1 MRVGIFT
8 ESYPPLV
15 NGVSTSILMLE
26 HALTKL
32 GHEVFIITVSDNKKD
47 YALENNGHILRL
59 PSVNLA
65 NCYDYK
71 MTSVYPIKAVNM
83 IKKMNLDVIHSN
95 VEFTV
100 GIFARVVSE
109 QLSIPLVHTYHT
121 NWEDYTHYITKNKK
135 ILDDICKKLL
145 KYLVVFFEDKTVTE
159 LIVPSNKIYNL
170 FKDKYK
176 FTKNI
181 HIIQTGIETSKFYKE
196 NFNLKDINS
205 LKKKLGIKKK
215 DFVVMTVSRLAK
227 EKSVDRII
235 NNHKELVKKYS
246 NMKLLIV
253 GDGPDIDKLKDE
265 AKSLGV
271 SDSVIFTGKVPLNDI
286 PIYYQL
292 GNVFVTAS
300 KSETQGLTVVEAI
313 SSSLPV
319 VAVKDDSFVNS
330 VIEEFNGF
338 VFTDD
343 EKYINSI
350 SKLYEDKEL
359 YNRLSNQSRLLSE
372 DFSSEYFALKV
383 LKVYETAIENYKKDN
398 KKIKNK
404 LTLGS
409 VIVSPYANSLIK
421 KQYTKLFNLIFDPNE
436 LNMRNNIAH
445 INNESFDFLCL
456 GDTAVLMQLL
466 WDIITEDIF
475 E

>member
-47 YALENNGHILRL
+47 YVLENNGHILRL

-145 KYLVVFFEDKTVTE
+145 KYLMVFFEDKTVTE

-196 NFNLKDINS
+196 KFNLKDINS

-271 SDSVIFTGKVPLNDI
+271 SDSVIFTGKVPLSDI

-330 VIEEFNGF
+330 VIEDFNGF

-350 SKLYEDKEL
+350 SKLYEDKDL

-398 KKIKNK
+398 KKIINK
-404 LTLGS
+404 
-409 VIVSPYANSLIK
+409 IK
-421 KQYTKLFNLIFDPNE
+421 
-436 LNMRNNIAH
+436 NNIASRKYKK
-445 INNESFDFLCL
+445 ISEKN
-456 GDTAVLMQLL
+456 
-466 WDIITEDIF
+466 
-475 E
+475 

>member
-47 YALENNGHILRL
+47 YVLENNGHILRL

-196 NFNLKDINS
+196 KFNLKDINS

-271 SDSVIFTGKVPLNDI
+271 SDSVIFTGKVPLSDI

-330 VIEEFNGF
+330 VIEDFNGF

-350 SKLYEDKEL
+350 SKLYEDKDL

-398 KKIKNK
+398 KKIINK
-404 LTLGS
+404 
-409 VIVSPYANSLIK
+409 IK
-421 KQYTKLFNLIFDPNE
+421 
-436 LNMRNNIAH
+436 NNIASRKYKK
-445 INNESFDFLCL
+445 ISEKN
-456 GDTAVLMQLL
+456 
-466 WDIITEDIF
+466 
-475 E
+475 

>member
-47 YALENNGHILRL
+47 YVLENNGHILRL

-83 IKKMNLDVIHSN
+83 IKKINLDVIHSN

-196 NFNLKDINS
+196 NFNQKDINS

-253 GDGPDIDKLKDE
+253 GDGPDIDKLKNE

-271 SDSVIFTGKVPLNDI
+271 SDSVIFTGKVPLSDI

-313 SSSLPV
+313 SSSLPI

-330 VIEEFNGF
+330 VIEDFNGF

-350 SKLYEDKEL
+350 SKLYEDKDL

-398 KKIKNK
+398 KKIINK
-404 LTLGS
+404 
-409 VIVSPYANSLIK
+409 IK
-421 KQYTKLFNLIFDPNE
+421 
-436 LNMRNNIAH
+436 NNIASRKYKK
-445 INNESFDFLCL
+445 ISEKN
-456 GDTAVLMQLL
+456 
-466 WDIITEDIF
+466 
-475 E
+475 

>member
-47 YALENNGHILRL
+47 YVLENNGHILRL

-271 SDSVIFTGKVPLNDI
+271 SDSVIFTGKVPLSDI

-330 VIEEFNGF
+330 VIEDFNGF

-350 SKLYEDKEL
+350 SKLYEDKDL

-398 KKIKNK
+398 KKIINK
-404 LTLGS
+404 
-409 VIVSPYANSLIK
+409 IK
-421 KQYTKLFNLIFDPNE
+421 K
-436 LNMRNNIAH
+436 NIASRKYKK
-445 INNESFDFLCL
+445 ISEKN
-456 GDTAVLMQLL
+456 
-466 WDIITEDIF
+466 
-475 E
+475 

>member
-47 YALENNGHILRL
+47 YVLENNGHILRL

-83 IKKMNLDVIHSN
+83 IKKMNLDIIHSN

-227 EKSVDRII
+227 EKRVDRII

-330 VIEEFNGF
+330 VIEDFNGF

-398 KKIKNK
+398 KKIINK
-404 LTLGS
+404 
-409 VIVSPYANSLIK
+409 IK
-421 KQYTKLFNLIFDPNE
+421 
-436 LNMRNNIAH
+436 NNIASRKYKK
-445 INNESFDFLCL
+445 ISEKN
-456 GDTAVLMQLL
+456 
-466 WDIITEDIF
+466 
-475 E
+475 

>member
-1 MRVGIFT
+1 MRIGIFT

-47 YALENNGHILRL
+47 YVLENNGHILRL

-196 NFNLKDINS
+196 NFNQKDINS

-271 SDSVIFTGKVPLNDI
+271 SDSVIFTGKVPLSDI

-330 VIEEFNGF
+330 VIEDFNGF
-338 VFTDD
+338 VFIDD

-350 SKLYEDKEL
+350 SKLYEDKDL

-398 KKIKNK
+398 KKIINK
-404 LTLGS
+404 
-409 VIVSPYANSLIK
+409 IK
-421 KQYTKLFNLIFDPNE
+421 
-436 LNMRNNIAH
+436 NNIASKKYKK
-445 INNESFDFLCL
+445 ISEKN
-456 GDTAVLMQLL
+456 
-466 WDIITEDIF
+466 
-475 E
+475 

>member
-47 YALENNGHILRL
+47 YVLENNGHILRL

-196 NFNLKDINS
+196 NFNQKDINS

-271 SDSVIFTGKVPLNDI
+271 SDSVIFTGKVPLSDI

-350 SKLYEDKEL
+350 SKLYEDKDL
-359 YNRLSNQSRLLSE
+359 YNRLSNQSRLLSA

-398 KKIKNK
+398 KKIINK
-404 LTLGS
+404 
-409 VIVSPYANSLIK
+409 IK
-421 KQYTKLFNLIFDPNE
+421 
-436 LNMRNNIAH
+436 NNIASRKYKK
-445 INNESFDFLCL
+445 ISEKN
-456 GDTAVLMQLL
+456 
-466 WDIITEDIF
+466 
-475 E
+475 

>member
-47 YALENNGHILRL
+47 YVLENNGHILRL

-271 SDSVIFTGKVPLNDI
+271 SDSVIFTGKVPLSDI

-350 SKLYEDKEL
+350 SKLYEDKDL

-398 KKIKNK
+398 KKIINK
-404 LTLGS
+404 
-409 VIVSPYANSLIK
+409 IK
-421 KQYTKLFNLIFDPNE
+421 
-436 LNMRNNIAH
+436 NNIA
-445 INNESFDFLCL
+445 IRKYEKISEKN
-456 GDTAVLMQLL
+456 
-466 WDIITEDIF
+466 
-475 E
+475 

>member
-47 YALENNGHILRL
+47 YVLENNGHILRL

-271 SDSVIFTGKVPLNDI
+271 SDSVIFTGKVPLSDI

-350 SKLYEDKEL
+350 SKLYEDKDL
-359 YNRLSNQSRLLSE
+359 YNRLSNQSRLLSA

-398 KKIKNK
+398 KKIINK
-404 LTLGS
+404 
-409 VIVSPYANSLIK
+409 IK
-421 KQYTKLFNLIFDPNE
+421 
-436 LNMRNNIAH
+436 NNIA
-445 INNESFDFLCL
+445 IRKYEKISEKN
-456 GDTAVLMQLL
+456 
-466 WDIITEDIF
+466 
-475 E
+475 

>member
-47 YALENNGHILRL
+47 YVLENNGHILRL

-196 NFNLKDINS
+196 NFNQKDINS

-253 GDGPDIDKLKDE
+253 GDGPDIDKFKEE

-271 SDSVIFTGKVPLNDI
+271 SDSVIFTGKVPLSDI

-330 VIEEFNGF
+330 VIEDFNGF

-398 KKIKNK
+398 KKIINK
-404 LTLGS
+404 
-409 VIVSPYANSLIK
+409 IK
-421 KQYTKLFNLIFDPNE
+421 
-436 LNMRNNIAH
+436 NNIASRKYKK
-445 INNESFDFLCL
+445 ISEKN
-456 GDTAVLMQLL
+456 
-466 WDIITEDIF
+466 
-475 E
+475 

>member
-47 YALENNGHILRL
+47 YVLENNGHILRL

-271 SDSVIFTGKVPLNDI
+271 SDSVIFTGKVPLSDI

-350 SKLYEDKEL
+350 SKLYEDKDL
-359 YNRLSNQSRLLSE
+359 YNRLSNQSRLLSA

-398 KKIKNK
+398 KKIINK
-404 LTLGS
+404 
-409 VIVSPYANSLIK
+409 IK
-421 KQYTKLFNLIFDPNE
+421 
-436 LNMRNNIAH
+436 NNIASRKYKK
-445 INNESFDFLCL
+445 ISEKN
-456 GDTAVLMQLL
+456 
-466 WDIITEDIF
+466 
-475 E
+475 

>member
-47 YALENNGHILRL
+47 YVLENNGHILRL

-196 NFNLKDINS
+196 NFNQKDINS

-271 SDSVIFTGKVPLNDI
+271 SDSVIFTGKVPLSDI

-330 VIEEFNGF
+330 VIEDFNGF
-338 VFTDD
+338 VFTED

-350 SKLYEDKEL
+350 SKLYEDKDL
-359 YNRLSNQSRLLSE
+359 YNRLSNQSRLLSA

-398 KKIKNK
+398 KKIINK
-404 LTLGS
+404 
-409 VIVSPYANSLIK
+409 IK
-421 KQYTKLFNLIFDPNE
+421 
-436 LNMRNNIAH
+436 NNIA
-445 INNESFDFLCL
+445 IRKYEKISEKN
-456 GDTAVLMQLL
+456 
-466 WDIITEDIF
+466 
-475 E
+475 

>member
-47 YALENNGHILRL
+47 YVLENNGHILRL

-196 NFNLKDINS
+196 NFNQKDINS

-271 SDSVIFTGKVPLNDI
+271 SDSVIFTGKVPLSDI

-330 VIEEFNGF
+330 VIEDFNGF

-350 SKLYEDKEL
+350 SKLYDDKEL

-398 KKIKNK
+398 KKIINK
-404 LTLGS
+404 
-409 VIVSPYANSLIK
+409 IK
-421 KQYTKLFNLIFDPNE
+421 
-436 LNMRNNIAH
+436 NNIASRKYKK
-445 INNESFDFLCL
+445 ISEKNWYFFC
-456 GDTAVLMQLL
+456 
-466 WDIITEDIF
+466 
-475 E
+475 

>member
-47 YALENNGHILRL
+47 YVLENNGHILRL

-196 NFNLKDINS
+196 KFNLKDINS
-205 LKKKLGIKKK
+205 LKKKLGIKKR

-271 SDSVIFTGKVPLNDI
+271 SDSVIFTGKVPLSDI

-313 SSSLPV
+313 SSSLPI

-330 VIEEFNGF
+330 VIEDFNGF

-350 SKLYEDKEL
+350 SKLYEDKDL

-398 KKIKNK
+398 KKIINK
-404 LTLGS
+404 
-409 VIVSPYANSLIK
+409 IK
-421 KQYTKLFNLIFDPNE
+421 
-436 LNMRNNIAH
+436 NNIASRKYKK
-445 INNESFDFLCL
+445 ISEKN
-456 GDTAVLMQLL
+456 
-466 WDIITEDIF
+466 
-475 E
+475 

>member
-47 YALENNGHILRL
+47 YVLENNGHILRL

-196 NFNLKDINS
+196 NFNQKDINS

-246 NMKLLIV
+246 NMNLLIV

-271 SDSVIFTGKVPLNDI
+271 SDSVIFTGKVPLSDI

-330 VIEEFNGF
+330 VIEDFNGF

-398 KKIKNK
+398 KKIINK
-404 LTLGS
+404 
-409 VIVSPYANSLIK
+409 IK
-421 KQYTKLFNLIFDPNE
+421 
-436 LNMRNNIAH
+436 NNIASRKYKK
-445 INNESFDFLCL
+445 ISEKN
-456 GDTAVLMQLL
+456 
-466 WDIITEDIF
+466 
-475 E
+475 

>member
-1 MRVGIFT
+1 MRIGIFT

-47 YALENNGHILRL
+47 YVLENNGHILRL

-196 NFNLKDINS
+196 KFNQKDINS

-271 SDSVIFTGKVPLNDI
+271 SDSVIFTGKVPLSDI

-330 VIEEFNGF
+330 VIEDFNGF

-350 SKLYEDKEL
+350 SKLYEDKDL

-398 KKIKNK
+398 KKIINK
-404 LTLGS
+404 
-409 VIVSPYANSLIK
+409 IK
-421 KQYTKLFNLIFDPNE
+421 
-436 LNMRNNIAH
+436 NNIASRKYKK
-445 INNESFDFLCL
+445 ISEKN
-456 GDTAVLMQLL
+456 
-466 WDIITEDIF
+466 
-475 E
+475 

>member
-47 YALENNGHILRL
+47 YVLENNGHILRL

-181 HIIQTGIETSKFYKE
+181 NIIQTGIETSKFYKE
-196 NFNLKDINS
+196 NFNQKDINS

-271 SDSVIFTGKVPLNDI
+271 SDSVIFTGKVPLSDI

-350 SKLYEDKEL
+350 SKLYEDKDL
-359 YNRLSNQSRLLSE
+359 YNRLSNQSRLLSA

-398 KKIKNK
+398 KKIINK
-404 LTLGS
+404 
-409 VIVSPYANSLIK
+409 IK
-421 KQYTKLFNLIFDPNE
+421 
-436 LNMRNNIAH
+436 NNIA
-445 INNESFDFLCL
+445 IRKYEKISEKN
-456 GDTAVLMQLL
+456 
-466 WDIITEDIF
+466 
-475 E
+475 

>member
-47 YALENNGHILRL
+47 YVLENNGHILRL

-196 NFNLKDINS
+196 NFNQKDINS

-271 SDSVIFTGKVPLNDI
+271 SDSVIFTGKVPLSDI

-330 VIEEFNGF
+330 VIEDFNGF

-350 SKLYEDKEL
+350 SKLYEDKDL

-398 KKIKNK
+398 KKIINK
-404 LTLGS
+404 
-409 VIVSPYANSLIK
+409 IK
-421 KQYTKLFNLIFDPNE
+421 
-436 LNMRNNIAH
+436 NNIASRKYKK
-445 INNESFDFLCL
+445 ISEKNWYFFC
-456 GDTAVLMQLL
+456 
-466 WDIITEDIF
+466 
-475 E
+475 

>member
-47 YALENNGHILRL
+47 YVLENNGHILRL

-145 KYLVVFFEDKTVTE
+145 KYLMVFFEDKTVTE

-196 NFNLKDINS
+196 NFNQKDINS

-215 DFVVMTVSRLAK
+215 DFVVMAVSRLAK

-271 SDSVIFTGKVPLNDI
+271 SDSVIFTGKVPLSDI

-330 VIEEFNGF
+330 VIEDFNGF

-350 SKLYEDKEL
+350 SKLYEDKDL

-398 KKIKNK
+398 KKIINK
-404 LTLGS
+404 
-409 VIVSPYANSLIK
+409 IK
-421 KQYTKLFNLIFDPNE
+421 
-436 LNMRNNIAH
+436 NNIASRKYKK
-445 INNESFDFLCL
+445 ISEKN
-456 GDTAVLMQLL
+456 
-466 WDIITEDIF
+466 
-475 E
+475 

>member
-47 YALENNGHILRL
+47 YVLENNGHILRL

-196 NFNLKDINS
+196 NFNQKDINS

-253 GDGPDIDKLKDE
+253 GDGPDIDKLKEE

-330 VIEEFNGF
+330 VIEDFNGF

-398 KKIKNK
+398 KKIINK
-404 LTLGS
+404 
-409 VIVSPYANSLIK
+409 IK
-421 KQYTKLFNLIFDPNE
+421 
-436 LNMRNNIAH
+436 NNIASRKYKK
-445 INNESFDFLCL
+445 ISEKNWYFFC
-456 GDTAVLMQLL
+456 
-466 WDIITEDIF
+466 
-475 E
+475 

>member
-47 YALENNGHILRL
+47 YVLENNGHILRL

-145 KYLVVFFEDKTVTE
+145 KYLMVFFEDKTVTE

-196 NFNLKDINS
+196 KFNLKDINS

-271 SDSVIFTGKVPLNDI
+271 SDSVIFTGKVPLSDI

-330 VIEEFNGF
+330 VIEDFNGF

-398 KKIKNK
+398 KKIINK
-404 LTLGS
+404 
-409 VIVSPYANSLIK
+409 IK
-421 KQYTKLFNLIFDPNE
+421 
-436 LNMRNNIAH
+436 NNIASRKYKK
-445 INNESFDFLCL
+445 ISEKN
-456 GDTAVLMQLL
+456 
-466 WDIITEDIF
+466 
-475 E
+475 

>member
-47 YALENNGHILRL
+47 YVLENNGHILRL

-196 NFNLKDINS
+196 NFNQKDINS

-271 SDSVIFTGKVPLNDI
+271 SDSVIFTGKVPLSDI

-313 SSSLPV
+313 SSSLPI

-330 VIEEFNGF
+330 VIEDFNGF

-398 KKIKNK
+398 KKIINK
-404 LTLGS
+404 
-409 VIVSPYANSLIK
+409 IK
-421 KQYTKLFNLIFDPNE
+421 
-436 LNMRNNIAH
+436 NNIASRKYKK
-445 INNESFDFLCL
+445 ISEKN
-456 GDTAVLMQLL
+456 
-466 WDIITEDIF
+466 
-475 E
+475 

>member
-47 YALENNGHILRL
+47 YVLENNGHILRL

-196 NFNLKDINS
+196 NFNQKDIDS

-271 SDSVIFTGKVPLNDI
+271 SDSVIFTGKVPLSDI

-330 VIEEFNGF
+330 VIEDFNGF

-350 SKLYEDKEL
+350 SKLYDDKEL

-398 KKIKNK
+398 KKIINK
-404 LTLGS
+404 
-409 VIVSPYANSLIK
+409 IK
-421 KQYTKLFNLIFDPNE
+421 
-436 LNMRNNIAH
+436 NNIASRKYKK
-445 INNESFDFLCL
+445 ISEKN
-456 GDTAVLMQLL
+456 
-466 WDIITEDIF
+466 
-475 E
+475 

>member
-47 YALENNGHILRL
+47 YVLENNGHILRL
-59 PSVNLA
+59 PSINLA

-196 NFNLKDINS
+196 NFNQKDINS

-271 SDSVIFTGKVPLNDI
+271 SDSVIFTGKVPLSDI

-330 VIEEFNGF
+330 VIEDFNGF

-350 SKLYEDKEL
+350 SKLYEDKDL
-359 YNRLSNQSRLLSE
+359 YNRLSNQSRLLSA

-398 KKIKNK
+398 KKIINK
-404 LTLGS
+404 
-409 VIVSPYANSLIK
+409 IK
-421 KQYTKLFNLIFDPNE
+421 
-436 LNMRNNIAH
+436 NNIASRKYKK
-445 INNESFDFLCL
+445 ISEKN
-456 GDTAVLMQLL
+456 
-466 WDIITEDIF
+466 
-475 E
+475 

>member
-47 YALENNGHILRL
+47 YVLENNGHILRL

-196 NFNLKDINS
+196 NFNQKDINS

-215 DFVVMTVSRLAK
+215 NFVVMTVSRLAK

-271 SDSVIFTGKVPLNDI
+271 SDSVIFTGKVPLSDI

-398 KKIKNK
+398 KKIINK
-404 LTLGS
+404 
-409 VIVSPYANSLIK
+409 IK
-421 KQYTKLFNLIFDPNE
+421 
-436 LNMRNNIAH
+436 NNIA
-445 INNESFDFLCL
+445 IRKYEKISEKN
-456 GDTAVLMQLL
+456 
-466 WDIITEDIF
+466 
-475 E
+475 

>member
-47 YALENNGHILRL
+47 YVLENNGHILRL

-196 NFNLKDINS
+196 NFNQKDINS

-330 VIEEFNGF
+330 VIEDFNGF

-398 KKIKNK
+398 KKIINKIKN
-404 LTLGS
+404 
-409 VIVSPYANSLIK
+409 NSASRKYK
-421 KQYTKLFNLIFDPNE
+421 KISEKN
-436 LNMRNNIAH
+436 
-445 INNESFDFLCL
+445 
-456 GDTAVLMQLL
+456 
-466 WDIITEDIF
+466 
-475 E
+475 

>member
-47 YALENNGHILRL
+47 YVLENNGHILRL

-145 KYLVVFFEDKTVTE
+145 KYLMVFFEDKTVTE

-196 NFNLKDINS
+196 NFNQKDINS

-253 GDGPDIDKLKDE
+253 GDGPDIDKLKEE

-271 SDSVIFTGKVPLNDI
+271 SDSVIFTGKVPLSDI

-330 VIEEFNGF
+330 VIEDFNGF

-398 KKIKNK
+398 KKIINK
-404 LTLGS
+404 
-409 VIVSPYANSLIK
+409 IK
-421 KQYTKLFNLIFDPNE
+421 
-436 LNMRNNIAH
+436 NNIASRKYKK
-445 INNESFDFLCL
+445 ISEKN
-456 GDTAVLMQLL
+456 
-466 WDIITEDIF
+466 
-475 E
+475 

>member
-47 YALENNGHILRL
+47 YVLENNGHILRL

-196 NFNLKDINS
+196 KFNLKDINS
-205 LKKKLGIKKK
+205 LKKKIGIKKK

-271 SDSVIFTGKVPLNDI
+271 SDSVIFTGKVPLSDI

-313 SSSLPV
+313 SSSLPI

-330 VIEEFNGF
+330 VIEDFNGF

-350 SKLYEDKEL
+350 SKLYEDKDL

-398 KKIKNK
+398 KKIINK
-404 LTLGS
+404 
-409 VIVSPYANSLIK
+409 IK
-421 KQYTKLFNLIFDPNE
+421 
-436 LNMRNNIAH
+436 NNIASRKYKK
-445 INNESFDFLCL
+445 ISEKN
-456 GDTAVLMQLL
+456 
-466 WDIITEDIF
+466 
-475 E
+475 

>member
-47 YALENNGHILRL
+47 YVLENNGHILRL

-330 VIEEFNGF
+330 VIEDFNGF

-398 KKIKNK
+398 KKIINK
-404 LTLGS
+404 
-409 VIVSPYANSLIK
+409 IK
-421 KQYTKLFNLIFDPNE
+421 
-436 LNMRNNIAH
+436 NNIASRKYKK
-445 INNESFDFLCL
+445 ISEKN
-456 GDTAVLMQLL
+456 
-466 WDIITEDIF
+466 
-475 E
+475 

>member
-47 YALENNGHILRL
+47 YVLENNGHILRL

-145 KYLVVFFEDKTVTE
+145 KYLMVFFEDKTVTE

-196 NFNLKDINS
+196 NFNQKDINS

-271 SDSVIFTGKVPLNDI
+271 SDSVIFTGKVPLSDI

-330 VIEEFNGF
+330 VIEDFNGF

-350 SKLYEDKEL
+350 SKLYEDKDL
-359 YNRLSNQSRLLSE
+359 YNRLSNQSRLLSA

-398 KKIKNK
+398 KKIINK
-404 LTLGS
+404 
-409 VIVSPYANSLIK
+409 IK
-421 KQYTKLFNLIFDPNE
+421 
-436 LNMRNNIAH
+436 NNIASKKYKK
-445 INNESFDFLCL
+445 ISEKN
-456 GDTAVLMQLL
+456 
-466 WDIITEDIF
+466 
-475 E
+475 

>member
-15 NGVSTSILMLE
+15 NGVSTSILMLQK
-26 HALTKL
+26 ALEKL
-32 GHEVFIITVSDNKKD
+32 GHEVFIVTVSDDKKN
-47 YALENNGHILRL
+47 YTLEDDGHILRL
-59 PSVNLA
+59 PSMNLA

-71 MTSVYPIKAVNM
+71 FTSVYPIKAVNI

-95 VEFTV
+95 VEFTI

-109 QLSIPLVHTYHT
+109 QLGIPLVHTYHT

-159 LIVPSNKIYNL
+159 LIVPSNKIYNI

-196 NFNLKDINS
+196 NFSSKDINN
-205 LKKKLGIKKK
+205 LKKKYSIKKK
-215 DFVVMTVSRLAK
+215 DFVIMTVSRLAK
-227 EKSVDRII
+227 EKSVDRLI
-235 NNHKELVKKYS
+235 NNQKELLKRYP

-253 GDGPDIDKLKDE
+253 GDGPDIDKLKMQVC
-265 AKSLGV
+265 SLNI
-271 SDSVIFTGKVPLNDI
+271 SKNVIFTGKVTLEEI

-292 GNVFVTAS
+292 GDVFVTAS

-313 SSSLPV
+313 SSSLPI
-319 VAVKDDSFVNS
+319 VAVKDDSFISS
-330 VIEEFNGF
+330 VIDDFNGY
-338 VFTDD
+338 VFTSD
-343 EKYINSI
+343 EKYIESI
-350 SKLYEDKEL
+350 LKLYENNDI
-359 YNRLSNQSRLLSE
+359 YNRLSNQSRILSS

-398 KKIKNK
+398 KK
-404 LTLGS
+404 
-409 VIVSPYANSLIK
+409 VINRIK
-421 KQYTKLFNLIFDPNE
+421 KKI
-436 LNMRNNIAH
+436 
-445 INNESFDFLCL
+445 
-456 GDTAVLMQLL
+456 TAKKYK
-466 WDIITEDIF
+466 I
-475 E
+475 

>member
-47 YALENNGHILRL
+47 YVLENNGHILRL

-196 NFNLKDINS
+196 NFNQKDINS

-271 SDSVIFTGKVPLNDI
+271 SDSVIFTGKVPLSDI

-319 VAVKDDSFVNS
+319 VAVKD
-330 VIEEFNGF
+330 EFNVF

-350 SKLYEDKEL
+350 SKLYEDKDL
-359 YNRLSNQSRLLSE
+359 YNRLSNQSRLLSA

-398 KKIKNK
+398 KKIINK
-404 LTLGS
+404 
-409 VIVSPYANSLIK
+409 IK
-421 KQYTKLFNLIFDPNE
+421 
-436 LNMRNNIAH
+436 NNIA
-445 INNESFDFLCL
+445 IRKYEKISEKN
-456 GDTAVLMQLL
+456 
-466 WDIITEDIF
+466 
-475 E
+475 

>member
-196 NFNLKDINS
+196 NFNQKDINS

-253 GDGPDIDKLKDE
+253 GDGPDIDKLKEE

-330 VIEEFNGF
+330 VIEDFNGF

-398 KKIKNK
+398 KKIINK
-404 LTLGS
+404 
-409 VIVSPYANSLIK
+409 IK
-421 KQYTKLFNLIFDPNE
+421 
-436 LNMRNNIAH
+436 NNIASRKYKK
-445 INNESFDFLCL
+445 ISEKN
-456 GDTAVLMQLL
+456 
-466 WDIITEDIF
+466 
-475 E
+475 

>member
-47 YALENNGHILRL
+47 YVLENNGHILRL

-196 NFNLKDINS
+196 NFNQKDINS

-271 SDSVIFTGKVPLNDI
+271 SDSVIFTGKVPLSDI

-330 VIEEFNGF
+330 VIEDFNGF

-350 SKLYEDKEL
+350 SKLYEDKDL

-383 LKVYETAIENYKKDN
+383 LKVYETAIENYKKI
-398 KKIKNK
+398 IK
-404 LTLGS
+404 
-409 VIVSPYANSLIK
+409 
-421 KQYTKLFNLIFDPNE
+421 
-436 LNMRNNIAH
+436 R
-445 INNESFDFLCL
+445 
-456 GDTAVLMQLL
+456 
-466 WDIITEDIF
+466 
-475 E
+475 

>member
-330 VIEEFNGF
+330 VIEDFNGF

-350 SKLYEDKEL
+350 SKLYEDKDL

-398 KKIKNK
+398 KKIINK
-404 LTLGS
+404 
-409 VIVSPYANSLIK
+409 IK
-421 KQYTKLFNLIFDPNE
+421 
-436 LNMRNNIAH
+436 NNIASRKYKK
-445 INNESFDFLCL
+445 ISEKN
-456 GDTAVLMQLL
+456 
-466 WDIITEDIF
+466 
-475 E
+475 

>member
-47 YALENNGHILRL
+47 YVLENNGHILRL

-83 IKKMNLDVIHSN
+83 IKKMDLDVIHSN

-196 NFNLKDINS
+196 NFNQKDINS

-271 SDSVIFTGKVPLNDI
+271 SDSVIFTGKVPLSDI

-330 VIEEFNGF
+330 VIEDFNGF

-350 SKLYEDKEL
+350 SKLYEDKDL

-398 KKIKNK
+398 KKIINK
-404 LTLGS
+404 
-409 VIVSPYANSLIK
+409 IK
-421 KQYTKLFNLIFDPNE
+421 K
-436 LNMRNNIAH
+436 NIASRKYKK
-445 INNESFDFLCL
+445 ISEKN
-456 GDTAVLMQLL
+456 
-466 WDIITEDIF
+466 
-475 E
+475 